1 MIEKIKQFIVNLL
14 TKSNGN
20 QKLSLTQTLFK
31 YVVFLCIGIVSLD
44 LIVPMILKWMVIK
57 GEIDLIKLGLDP
69 SKFFRIVPSEAYNF
83 LNFFFL
89 FCSNKNIA
97 RSEWESSH
105 TRFARWTGYAC
116 KLLGDLVRPM
126 CGRDARP

>member
-57 GEIDLIKLGLDP
+57 GEIDLVKLGLDP

-83 LNFFFL
+83 LNFFL
-89 FCSNKNIA
+89 ATMAGIYGWRKQTDANVTIETTKK
-97 RSEWESSH
+97 SEELPVSQV
-105 TRFARWTGYAC
+105 TQVANQ
-116 KLLGDLVRPM
+116 
-126 CGRDARP
+126 

>member
-83 LNFFFL
+83 LNFFL
-89 FCSNKNIA
+89 ATMAGIYGWRKQTDANVTIETTKK
-97 RSEWESSH
+97 SEELPVSQV
-105 TRFARWTGYAC
+105 TNQ
-116 KLLGDLVRPM
+116 
-126 CGRDARP
+126 